1 MKRLP
6 IYIGVMVVA
15 FIAASFLSAKLNK
28 EQLKFA
34 PEKANLSGTPI
45 AGFHKFA
52 SDVQWMRLV
61 NYLGSLQT
69 VDESN
74 VKDVSA
80 RLQELIGLDPNLE
93 KIYKDGALL
102 ISIADPQ
109 KTVEFLDTA
118 CKNEYLKN
126 NWQIPFYAGYV
137 MMHNA
142 KPANY
147 DEAVRFFDMAMK
159 RAGSDS
165 GASYVVSSYF
175 RAKAKSLAQKNP
187 AFKGDERVALL
198 QVLFDEWETNQKS
211 GIEGS
216 YGRESSYAQNLND
229 RIIKALKDVKV
240 ASDDYTPTEAGK
252 KLADKVINRIFDKA
266 HICSNCTSTYDA
278 GDKHCATCGN
288 KVPVWGL
295 CKVDTCKAKLKG
307 GNAPYCTVCGAK
319 QK

>member
-6 IYIGVMVVA
+6 IYIIVMVVA

-80 RLQELIGLDPNLE
+80 KLQELIGLDPNLE

-147 DEAVRFFDMAMK
+147 DEAVRFFEMAMK

-165 GASYVVSSYF
+165 GASYVVSWRRRTRLLKAMNASLF
-175 RAKAKSLAQKNP
+175 SRSSSTNGKPIRNPVLKAPMDAKAP
-187 AFKGDERVALL
+187 
-198 QVLFDEWETNQKS
+198 
-211 GIEGS
+211 
-216 YGRESSYAQNLND
+216 
-229 RIIKALKDVKV
+229 
-240 ASDDYTPTEAGK
+240 TPRT
-252 KLADKVINRIFDKA
+252 
-266 HICSNCTSTYDA
+266 
-278 GDKHCATCGN
+278 
-288 KVPVWGL
+288 
-295 CKVDTCKAKLKG
+295 
-307 GNAPYCTVCGAK
+307 
-319 QK
+319 

>member
-1 MKRLP
+1 
-6 IYIGVMVVA
+6 
-15 FIAASFLSAKLNK
+15 
-28 EQLKFA
+28 
-34 PEKANLSGTPI
+34 
-45 AGFHKFA
+45 
-52 SDVQWMRLV
+52 
-61 NYLGSLQT
+61 
-69 VDESN
+69 
-74 VKDVSA
+74 
-80 RLQELIGLDPNLE
+80 
-93 KIYKDGALL
+93 
-102 ISIADPQ
+102 
-109 KTVEFLDTA
+109 
-118 CKNEYLKN
+118 
-126 NWQIPFYAGYV
+126 

-147 DEAVRFFDMAMK
+147 DEAVRFFEMAMK

-187 AFKGDERVALL
+187 ALKGDERVALL

-211 GIEGS
+211 GLEGS

-240 ASDDYTPTEAGK
+240 ASDDYTPTAAGK
-252 KLADKVINRIFDKA
+252 KLADTVINRIFDKA
-266 HICSNCTSTYDA
+266 HLCSNCTSTYDA
-278 GDKHCATCGN
+278 GDNHCATCGN

-295 CKVDTCKAKLKG
+295 CKVETCKATLKG